1 LSNQITSLAL
11 GTLLN
16 ASDNGRHIPMG
27 GISAVE
33 KSLMKT
39 ILEHGGKVYSLSEPY
54 SIKGLEIE
62 EIAQNNNNGVNS
74 SEGRK
79 EFRAVGVNIL
89 SDSERNQKKEDNCLL
104 KTRHSIISGLGVLGS
119 YSTLIPLECIH
130 EKTKQNLSSLKEM
143 RPKLKICFWV
153 NGSREDLGISSID
166 YYETAK
172 SVFTPSGSGSTETEW
187 TEKVANSFTHV
198 WSPSAQD
205 PTWTMKEIQT
215 VIVEFELTE
224 PIVSTANFQWFPSS
238 VDEDERMKGPQF
250 FVSAKDELTN
260 PNHLDYS
267 LFVGGKHLQLTAS
280 QKNDFI
286 RRGELL
292 LHSLYPKTFQ
302 KISHTHVIAPTLGGY
317 QLSNHVSKFAAEL
330 SVKTEINVR
339 I

>member
-1 LSNQITSLAL
+1 LSSTVIARESLSSNQITSLAL

-16 ASDNGRHIPMG
+16 ASDNGRHIPVG
-27 GISAVE
+27 GINAVE

-39 ILEHGGKVYSLSEPY
+39 ILEHGGNVYCLSEAY
-54 SIKGLEIE
+54 SINGLEIE
-62 EIAQNNNNGVNS
+62 EVAQNSINS
-74 SEGRK
+74 SEEGGRK
-79 EFRAVGVNIL
+79 EFRAVGVNIR

-104 KTRHSIISGLGVLGS
+104 KARHSIISGLGVLGS

-130 EKTKQNLSSLKEM
+130 EKTKQNLSSLKEI

-153 NGSREDLGISSID
+153 NGSLEDVGISSID

-172 SVFTPSGSGSTETEW
+172 SVFTPSGSGSTETDW
-187 TEKVANSFTHV
+187 KEKLANSFTHV

-205 PTWTMKEIQT
+205 PTWAMKEIQT

-224 PIVSTANFQWFPSS
+224 PIVSPTNFQWFPSS
-238 VDEDERMKGPQF
+238 VDVDERMKGPQF
-250 FVSAKDELTN
+250 FVSSKDELTN

-267 LFVGGKHLQLTAS
+267 LLVGGKHLKLTAS

-302 KISHTHVIAPTLGGY
+302 KISYTHVIEPTLGGY
-317 QLSNHVSKFAAEL
+317 QLSNHV
-330 SVKTEINVR
+330 
-339 I
+339 